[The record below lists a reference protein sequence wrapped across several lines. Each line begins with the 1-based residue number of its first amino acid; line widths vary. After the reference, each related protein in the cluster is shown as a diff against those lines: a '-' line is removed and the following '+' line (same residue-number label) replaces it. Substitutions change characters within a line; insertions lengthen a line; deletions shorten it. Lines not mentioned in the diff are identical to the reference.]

1 MVRTLASRLKGSS
14 DVVPSSWFLAGAT
27 RDASDKPEI
36 ECAFHPRKL
45 LVGKC
50 RKCDENLFEEEVILK
65 HQTGLLCHVFANL
78 FATHVL
84 QLMPQH
90 EARDVLTRSSILA
103 RAMLLALSLPALSCP
118 KIKSLRWHR
127 TLGAQRPYRGRK
139 RQLQKGS
146 LNDDLLITAI
156 SRVCTLMI
164 LWRSY
169 SYSWGKNMLIC
180 LIARKNTN
188 AY

>member
-1 MVRTLASRLKGSS
+1 MVRTLSSRLKGSS

-27 RDASDKPEI
+27 SWDASDKPEI

-65 HQTGLLCHVFANL
+65 HQTSLLCHVFANSL
-78 FATHVL
+78 N
-84 QLMPQH
+84 MCSCSWCPSMKMH
-90 EARDVLTRSSILA
+90 EALDVLTRSSILA

-127 TLGAQRPYRGRK
+127 RLVEAENNSFKRG
-139 RQLQKGS
+139 LWM
-146 LNDDLLITAI
+146 
-156 SRVCTLMI
+156 MI
-164 LWRSY
+164 FWL
-169 SYSWGKNMLIC
+169 
-180 LIARKNTN
+180 
-188 AY
+188 